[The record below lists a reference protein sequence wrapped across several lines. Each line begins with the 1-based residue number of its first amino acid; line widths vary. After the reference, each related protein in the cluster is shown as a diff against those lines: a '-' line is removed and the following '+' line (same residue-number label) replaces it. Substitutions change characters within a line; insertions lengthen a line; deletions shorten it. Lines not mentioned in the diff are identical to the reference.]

1 MKYQVDIMKTNTQ
14 IDSYIIDVKDTEQGE
29 FIVSSLNEHYMSN
42 KCECNLQIMLNKL
55 KVDVFSVE
63 KGEENVEF
71 ETYGYVCIN

>member
-29 FIVSSLNEHYMSN
+29 FIVSSLNEHYKSN

-63 KGEENVEF
+63 KGEGNVEF